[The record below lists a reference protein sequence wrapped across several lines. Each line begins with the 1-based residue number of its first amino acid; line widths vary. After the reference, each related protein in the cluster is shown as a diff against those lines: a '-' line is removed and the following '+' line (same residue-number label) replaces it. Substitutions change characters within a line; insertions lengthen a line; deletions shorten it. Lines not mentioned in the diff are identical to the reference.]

1 MKESLNLAVKLFLIT
16 ALSALLLAVSN
27 AYTAPVISARMQME
41 YKNALK
47 GVLPEADKFNKLDKS
62 KFSKIKEISSNI
74 EDVAIGEKNGENIGY
89 AIKVVG
95 KNAYKGEIIFL
106 VGISKKDKKIL
117 GYEVLNSK
125 ETAGLG
131 SRIGEEPFIKSV
143 LGKSVKKH
151 FEYKNNPTG
160 ENEVLALSGSTVSVK
175 AIINGLN
182 GVVDIIDSI
191 E

>member
-106 VGISKKDKKIL
+106 VGVSKKDKKIL

-143 LGKSVKKH
+143 LGKSVNKH

>member
-89 AIKVVG
+89 AIKVAG

-151 FEYKNNPTG
+151 FE
-160 ENEVLALSGSTVSVK
+160 
-175 AIINGLN
+175 
-182 GVVDIIDSI
+182 
-191 E
+191 